1 MIISSAMTAPE
12 HLLLI
17 FERSPDESQ
26 LSGVGEAIRA
36 LEQNDIDV
44 KLAAQNPRVEGLI
57 GSVLRFWFPYLSSAG
72 VVGVTPGAGLGPAAE
87 VGEFI
92 VALSPVPAPV
102 FGTVL
107 GAWLQAR
114 YGRRIRVKFNDI
126 EIEAQTP
133 GQVESLLSQLEAL
146 RQNRKP
152 AQSVKQ

>member
-1 MIISSAMTAPE
+1 MAPE

-17 FERSPDESQ
+17 FERSPEEPQ
-26 LSGVGEAIRA
+26 LCGVGEAIRA

-44 KLAAQNPRVEGLI
+44 KVAAQNSRVEGFI

-72 VVGVTPGAGLGPAAE
+72 VIGVTPGAGLGAAE
-87 VGEFI
+87 AGEFI
-92 VALSPVPAPV
+92 VTLAPVLAPV

-114 YGRRIRVKFNDI
+114 YGRKIRVQFDDI
-126 EIEAQTP
+126 ELEAQTP

-152 AQSVKQ
+152 AQSLKQ